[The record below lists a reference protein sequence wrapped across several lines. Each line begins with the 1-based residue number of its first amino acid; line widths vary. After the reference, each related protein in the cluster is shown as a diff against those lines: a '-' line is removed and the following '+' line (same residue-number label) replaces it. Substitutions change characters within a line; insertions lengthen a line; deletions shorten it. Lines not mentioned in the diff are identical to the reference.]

1 MTISKGKNKKDL
13 FLYITASALV
23 LSLTFLYLDKKLS
36 TTISRDFFLNIV
48 QN

>member
-13 FLYITASALV
+13 FLYITAS
-23 LSLTFLYLDKKLS
+23 LSLTSLYLDKKLS
-36 TTISRDFFLNIV
+36 TTISRDFFVNIV